1 MRIGVVGTGQ
11 VGSAA
16 AYALALTGTATEVVL
31 LDHDPALARAQA
43 EDIAHA
49 VPFASATRVS
59 AGGYPDSPAP
69 ASSSSPPASPRR
81 RARAASRSSAAT
93 PPSSATSPP
102 ASSTPPPTPS
112 CSSPPTRSTS

>member
-1 MRIGVVGTGQ
+1 MKIGVVGTGQ

-59 AGGYPDSPAP
+59 AGGYPDLAGAGIVIIAAGVAQAP
-69 ASSSSPPASPRR
+69 ARPPRVLGRNAAVFRDVTRPHPRR
-81 RARAASRSSAAT
+81 QLRSD
-93 PPSSATSPP
+93 PVDV
-102 ASSTPPPTPS
+102 
-112 CSSPPTRSTS
+112 